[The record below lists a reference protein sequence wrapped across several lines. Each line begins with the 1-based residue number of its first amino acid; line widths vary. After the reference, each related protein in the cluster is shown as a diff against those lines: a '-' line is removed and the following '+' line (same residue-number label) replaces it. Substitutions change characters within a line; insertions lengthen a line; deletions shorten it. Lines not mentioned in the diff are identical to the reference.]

1 MSPALGL
8 IAFVM
13 AILRMLFRVLVI
25 FAIIFGAFCL
35 VRFFQSE
42 GNTSIVDSSLLRVSS
57 VLRSVEQY
65 IDSKITASSQTQ
77 SPGDVPE
84 THYQR
89 DARGA
94 IDIFEKRGSV
104 TCRVY
109 SICRDNSGQILL
121 PLWMR
126 NHANVLAQK
135 CALSNFRFVH
145 YSRLKNFPPSPADK
159 DWLGPNIPTPA
170 LYSFATSYLSNFYS
184 PSNSSTSKLMND
196 HATRRVCLAPDVS
209 YTQNVSVC
217 NMVPE
222 AHMVRPHVLINMDS
236 RYPSGYSDFQEKLC
250 KGFMAA
256 HAEKLTILTPA
267 SDILKSPRICFRSLI
282 MAPTID
288 PLAGQT
294 VPSPDSFQS
303 PARSVPNITESVD
316 ISLDTVDDI
325 MDNSIDDED
334 GYERPQT
341 KNWNAE
347 NVSSTAGDIN
357 TSTEVKVASPLSDY
371 VNVTKIQDIEVV
383 EKTLDSGE
391 GLKNGTNGT
400 DSLMLKQVNITES
413 ETSLIT
419 VHQNDMISNY
429 SASNNQSSNITVF
442 LNKTETGVENITTKF
457 TESQEK
463 DSSSARLL
471 EGTQNRT
478 TGGANSSFTPSP
490 DEITATNETDDMNKE
505 LSAKVELLDGNT
517 LSRADA
523 AIRREVEE
531 ELLSYGGVEMFTHR
545 TLDSEPRVGS
555 KANKDYGV
563 CRMYRICRG
572 EDSSLLLPRWLQKF
586 KKPLEQH
593 CGLPKVKFIPNV
605 EFDIMYNKLRRE
617 VTEQKGIDG
626 ILKATGLRAR
636 PNFEMDLDLV
646 GTRVYR
652 AQEQHFV
659 TDLFQDALHSIDA
672 VLSYRPSNDST
683 FRRECIYRTT
693 DLNESEASHF
703 VCEDALTY
711 EAAIRPSFVM
721 TDLGQKKNPST
732 KYIRGV
738 VAMVPPKGR
747 VNTRMLFVSNLSK
760 SGKDKATC
768 FRSVLLS
775 QKEYPPH
782 AVLHK
787 EERNVF
793 FEHNHLSRES
803 VGVVPTKGG
812 VVSRGRIGEACRVR
826 LTVLEPRQVGTVEQ
840 RGIIDNENEVI
851 RMARFLTGSIAAER
865 GLEGLRLYVRKF
877 KHEGTSVSYASKV
890 MQESEIILS
899 GNDPAMTSIMFTRPH
914 TAVVEIQPFGY
925 STGPYRNFARSLNL
939 NYTAVTAAPD
949 PMAFERC
956 VQDKYKKD
964 WPENIEEGK
973 MEAHMNGLLRLY
985 REAIEKYDGKVSS
998 LDLTTSVYPDG
1009 KIREG
1014 NIPLERV
1021 CARGQKLAVNA
1032 EKVGRY
1038 LAQKAVHICELQ
1050 VNASLTK

>member
-1 MSPALGL
+1 MTLFKMIFRVVVVS
-8 IAFVM
+8 AFVI
-13 AILRMLFRVLVI
+13 AVFS
-25 FAIIFGAFCL
+25 L
-35 VRFFQSE
+35 VRFLQLE
-42 GNTSIVDSSLLRVSS
+42 GDTSVVDSSLLRISS
-57 VLRSVEQY
+57 VLRSVEHY
-65 IDSKITASSQTQ
+65 IDSKITASSQSQ
-77 SPGDVPE
+77 LPGNVPA

-94 IDIFEKRGSV
+94 IDIFEKRGSIV
-104 TCRVY
+104 CRVY
-109 SICRDNSGQILL
+109 SVCRDNSGQILL

-170 LYSFATSYLSNFYS
+170 LYTFATSYLSNFYS
-184 PSNSSTSKLMND
+184 PSNSSTSKLLND
-196 HATRRVCLAPDVS
+196 HTTRRVCLAPDVS
-209 YTQNVSVC
+209 YARNVSVC

-222 AHMVRPHVLINMDS
+222 AHIIRPYTLINMDS
-236 RYPSGYSDFQEKLC
+236 RSPFGYSDFQEKLRR
-250 KGFMAA
+250 GFMKT
-256 HAEKLTILTPA
+256 HAEQLTILTPA
-267 SDILKSPRICFRSLI
+267 SGILRSSRICFRSLI
-282 MAPTID
+282 MTPTLD

-303 PARSVPNITESVD
+303 PARSIPNITESVD
-316 ISLDTVDDI
+316 LALDSVNDI
-325 MDNSIDDED
+325 MDNSVDDED
-334 GYERPQT
+334 GYEQSQKKDWKT
-341 KNWNAE
+341 E
-347 NVSSTAGDIN
+347 NESSTVDTN
-357 TSTEVKVASPLSDY
+357 TTEVKKVASLSEY
-371 VNVTKIQDIEVV
+371 VNSTESQAVEVV
-383 EKTLDSGE
+383 EKTSASEEGSKNATKGTADAPLPSEANVTENGPNSNPSYQNDTNSNDGNLNNQTSNNTVASNEVQTEGKNTSAELGKTQEKYSPGPRVLEASGNHTSDNVNE
-391 GLKNGTNGT
+391 SSTFNSNGTNR
-400 DSLMLKQVNITES
+400 S
-413 ETSLIT
+413 E
-419 VHQNDMISNY
+419 
-429 SASNNQSSNITVF
+429 
-442 LNKTETGVENITTKF
+442 
-457 TESQEK
+457 
-463 DSSSARLL
+463 
-471 EGTQNRT
+471 
-478 TGGANSSFTPSP
+478 
-490 DEITATNETDDMNKE
+490 EIDDMNKE
-505 LSAKVELLDGNT
+505 LSAKVELLDGST
-517 LSRADA
+517 LARADA
-523 AIRREVEE
+523 AISREVEE
-531 ELLSYGGVEMFTHR
+531 ELLTYGGVEMFTHR
-545 TLDSEPRVGS
+545 TLDSEPRNDSNPS
-555 KANKDYGV
+555 KAYGV

-572 EDSSLLLPRWLQKF
+572 EDSSLLLPRWLQRF
-586 KKPLEQH
+586 KKTLEQH

-605 EFDIMYNKLRRE
+605 EFDLMYNRLRRE
-617 VTEQKGIDG
+617 VTERKGIDG
-626 ILKATGLRAR
+626 ILKATGLRAQ

-672 VLSYRPSNDST
+672 VLSHRPSNDST

-693 DLNESEASHF
+693 NLNTSRASHF
-703 VCEDALTY
+703 VCDDAVTY

-721 TDLGQKKNPST
+721 TDLGQKKSPST
-732 KYIRGV
+732 KYIRGI

-782 AVLHK
+782 TVLHK

-793 FEHNHLSRES
+793 YEHNRLSRES

-812 VVSRGRIGEACRVR
+812 VVSRARIGEACRVR
-826 LTVLEPRQVGTVEQ
+826 LTILEPRQVGTVEQ
-840 RGIIDNENEVI
+840 RGTIENENEVI
-851 RMARFLTGSIAAER
+851 RMARQLTGALAAER

-877 KHEGTSVSYASKV
+877 KHEGTSVAYASKV

-899 GNDPAMTSIMFTRPH
+899 GNDPAMTSIMFTRPQ
-914 TAVVEIQPFGY
+914 TAVVEVQPFGY

-949 PMAFERC
+949 PMAFEKC

-964 WPENIEEGK
+964 WPRDMEEEK

-998 LDLTTSVYPDG
+998 LDLTSSVYADG

-1014 NIPLERV
+1014 SIPLERV

-1032 EKVGRY
+1032 EKVGWY

-1050 VNASLTK
+1050 VNASVAM